1 MSKYKITVQAVL
13 QAAKFLPEPH
23 QNENA
28 LEHEGWAATDPT
40 RCCCSPIDYQSLE
53 GAFFIFFERHPK

>member
-1 MSKYKITVQAVL
+1 VQAVL

-28 LEHEGWAATDPT
+28 LEHKGWAATDPT
-40 RCCCSPIDYQSLE
+40 PCSCSPINYQ
-53 GAFFIFFERHPK
+53 GNIFYFLGKESKINRKVTF